1 VLPLHGVQ
9 AWDRPGQPL
18 HDPHGLAAFIDETRQ
33 RCAGRVTVHE
43 LAAHINDDA
52 FCECVLQIFDDWLA
66 TGRIH
71 GPTPGST
78 PGSDGAIGANGA
90 LNLSERVC

>member
-1 VLPLHGVQ
+1 MADRLANARGPSCLVLPLHGVQ

-18 HDPHGLAAFIDETRQ
+18 HDPQGLAAFIDETRK

-52 FCECVLQIFDDWLA
+52 FCEHVLRIFDDWLA
-66 TGRIH
+66 QGLIR
-71 GPTPGST
+71 GPTDEPNSR
-78 PGSDGAIGANGA
+78 PPQ
-90 LNLSERVC
+90 